1 MSDCIFCKIVNG
13 DLPSSKVFENENV
26 LAFLDLSQVTKGHTL
41 IIPKIH
47 KENLYELTP
56 EIAKDIFEVAPE
68 IANALKATY
77 NPIGL
82 NVVNNNGEKAGQ
94 SVFHFHMHL
103 IPRYGE
109 GDGFGAVWKNN
120 QSDYTSL
127 DLQQMA
133 ADIKSHF

>member
-1 MSDCIFCKIVNG
+1 MSDCIFCKIVKG
-13 DLPSSKVFENENV
+13 EIPSAKVFENEHV
-26 LAFLDLSQVTKGHTL
+26 MAFLDLSQVTKGHTL
-41 IIPKIH
+41 IIPKVH
-47 KENLYELTP
+47 KENLFELTP
-56 EIAKDIFEVAPE
+56 ELARNIFEVAPT
-68 IANALKATY
+68 IANALKETY

-82 NVVNNNGEKAGQ
+82 NLVNNNGEKAGQ

-120 QSDYTSL
+120 QSDYSSL

-133 ADIKSHF
+133 ADINSHL